1 MYGVSAFNDDGV
13 REKSE
18 SLSEFAKKYTD
29 EKKRE
34 LFRFFSL
41 GLFHL
46 CYKIIIILFQK
57 KYINNFFFD
66 DVDKNYD
73 NQTSTSW

>member
-29 EKKRE
+29 EKKE
-34 LFRFFSL
+34 SYLDF
-41 GLFHL
+41 FHL
-46 CYKIIIILFQK
+46 VYFTYVIK
-57 KYINNFFFD
+57 
-66 DVDKNYD
+66 
-73 NQTSTSW
+73 